1 MKSILITCLLLAAS
15 GTIAMAQCDKK
26 VTLTSSKTQYLD
38 ANGTVQQTVDEHDIF
53 EITKAGIKI
62 TINGDQIM
70 TGTIGSK
77 ACDWQIPFKS
87 GKTVISAQLEDQ
99 SGDQKD
105 ATLTIEG
112 KDGKVTLLAE
122 LKNMPDRKILIAIDK
137 FEETADTGQN

>member
-1 MKSILITCLLLAAS
+1 
-15 GTIAMAQCDKK
+15 
-26 VTLTSSKTQYLD
+26 
-38 ANGTVQQTVDEHDIF
+38 
-53 EITKAGIKI
+53 
-62 TINGDQIM
+62 M